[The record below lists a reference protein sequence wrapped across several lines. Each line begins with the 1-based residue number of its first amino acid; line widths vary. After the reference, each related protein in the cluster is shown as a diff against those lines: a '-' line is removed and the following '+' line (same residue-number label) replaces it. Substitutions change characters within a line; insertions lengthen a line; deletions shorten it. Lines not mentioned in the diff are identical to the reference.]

1 MGFRITD
8 RDDKRRV
15 EETRKIVT
23 SHIDRRR
30 KHIGGFVDYDEVNL
44 QKELIHKVN
53 AIRQL
58 YRQGHSKDDTMARLR
73 QAIAEVPIDADSLFR
88 DLEPD
93 IILELI

>member
-15 EETRKIVT
+15 EEARKIVS
-23 SHIDRRR
+23 SHVDRRR
-30 KHIGGFVDYDEVNL
+30 KHAGGFVDVDEVNL
-44 QKELIHKVN
+44 HKELVRKVN
-53 AIRQL
+53 SIRQL